1 MAMTVTSRPFGVT
14 ANGEAVTAYELES
27 AGGARAVILDYGA
40 TVQSLLVPDRRGEL
54 VDVVLG
60 YDTLGEYESG
70 GGYLGATIG
79 RVGNRIAGARFS
91 IYGREYVLAK
101 NDGDNHL
108 HGGERGFD

>member
-54 VDVVLG
+54 VDVVPGLRH
-60 YDTLGEYESG
+60 
-70 GGYLGATIG
+70 AG
-79 RVGNRIAGARFS
+79 RV
-91 IYGREYVLAK
+91 
-101 NDGDNHL
+101 
-108 HGGERGFD
+108 